1 MLSQFQQMLA
11 KEPVKASQHT
21 FLGNQSLEAQLSHRG
36 LPHAE
41 RARPKYMGYQR
52 DTPQPKQSHSVHPK
66 TRDVDILMS
75 FK

>member
-41 RARPKYMGYQR
+41 RARPKYMGY
-52 DTPQPKQSHSVHPK
+52 
-66 TRDVDILMS
+66 
-75 FK
+75 